1 MKNEWKISQ
10 IAAGFGSAVTSVSLC
25 LMHAGVHVNALPPGS
40 VSSTAGAKRGA
51 RRGGSQPS
59 PRPPPSGGLG
69 LSSELTQQIKV
80 QGGRWRSEAPSHPP
94 PPPPA
99 PAFLKGKCFSLPPK
113 KCQWGRE
120 VGSYREPG
128 TRVFPHSFGL
138 NLNF

>member
-94 PPPPA
+94 PPTGSSVPEGQV
-99 PAFLKGKCFSLPPK
+99 FLSAAQKVPVGKR
-113 KCQWGRE
+113 GR
-120 VGSYREPG
+120 
-128 TRVFPHSFGL
+128 
-138 NLNF
+138 